1 MFKEGESPPSSS
13 LFYEMMIDVLIIS
26 SGKSC
31 HDNPKDRSFSSKGQT
46 RQKRLEKENISPY
59 KTQNLSKTN
68 ISNGPC
74 DNQFIDK

>member
-1 MFKEGESPPSSS
+1 MFKEGESLPSSS

-59 KTQNLSKTN
+59 KT
-68 ISNGPC
+68 
-74 DNQFIDK
+74 

>member
-1 MFKEGESPPSSS
+1 MISILSSADLMFKEGESPPSSS

-46 RQKRLEKENISPY
+46 RQKRLEKENILPY
-59 KTQNLSKTN
+59 KT
-68 ISNGPC
+68 
-74 DNQFIDK
+74 